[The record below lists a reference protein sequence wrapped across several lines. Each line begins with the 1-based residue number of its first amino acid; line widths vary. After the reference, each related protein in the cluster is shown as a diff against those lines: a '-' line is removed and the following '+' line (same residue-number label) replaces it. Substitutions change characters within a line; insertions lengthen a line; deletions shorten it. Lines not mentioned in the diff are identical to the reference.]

1 MFWLSLTHL
10 TTSIRQ
16 DLLMDFD
23 SKSSLLSRIY
33 NSSNASMW
41 MLAASNCDEQ
51 YFLNTCDVA
60 ASLSSVVSYHSTI
73 VSLIHLGRSIAKS
86 VEQRL
91 KLASKT
97 VPAFPTF
104 WGSCVSQY
112 DYVRKELDS
121 FLSSMGSL
129 SDSVATLLDEEQPS
143 DASQSS
149 SATTSSSSNFGD
161 IWKSSMLKRHEL
173 VRKWHR
179 EMQRLS
185 AVFEPDH
192 PVVLTEKVFN
202 NNWHSSAKWMTARAL
217 VEQLLIPG
225 CPTFLSRSGA
235 SRTLDDIS
243 CNNFHSQLA
252 LIDPELDD
260 RLWLDFPWNVAEE
273 EDENRKREILERLW
287 NRVAYLDG
295 VLISSREELF
305 FGFWVIGHMSYWKAV
320 WIGDQRYFLI
330 SDPELQYFK
339 VLSMDQT
346 NAFVSDLK
354 SRVNP
359 IDGSEGQHYRARR
372 LRNDDQ
378 HR

>member
-1 MFWLSLTHL
+1 
-10 TTSIRQ
+10 
-16 DLLMDFD
+16 
-23 SKSSLLSRIY
+23 
-33 NSSNASMW
+33 MW
-41 MLAASNCDEQ
+41 MLVTSNCDEQ
-51 YFLNTCDVA
+51 YYLNTCDVA

-73 VSLIHLGRSIAKS
+73 ASLIHLSTSIAKS

-112 DYVRKELDS
+112 DYVRKELDR
-121 FLSSMGSL
+121 FHSSTSSL
-129 SDSVATLLDEEQPS
+129 GDAVAALLDEEE
-143 DASQSS
+143 QSS
-149 SATTSSSSNFGD
+149 TSLDALNSNGTSSASPNFGEE
-161 IWKSSMLKRHEL
+161 WQGAMSLRHDL
-173 VRKWHR
+173 VRIWHQ

-192 PVVLTEKVFN
+192 PVVLTEKVFA

-217 VEQLLIPG
+217 VEQLVIPG

-260 RLWLDFPWNVAEE
+260 KVWLDFPWNVAEE
-273 EDENRKREILERLW
+273 EDENRKSEILERLW

-295 VLISSREELF
+295 ALISSREELF
-305 FGFWVIGHMSYWKAV
+305 FGYWVIGHMSYWKAV

-339 VLSMDQT
+339 VLTMDQAT
-346 NAFVSDLK
+346 AFVSDLK

-359 IDGSEGQHYRARR
+359 IDGSENQHYRARR